1 MSVLLNVAVMM
12 MIGFI
17 IMTFIA
23 VLVTLTLIWFWRK

>member
-1 MSVLLNVAVMM
+1 MSVLMDVATAMVM
-12 MIGFI
+12 GFI